1 MSDKEYYS
9 TPDLSIDSDLDLDS
23 DLNTT
28 LKIEQ
33 LNVKIEQINVKID
46 EILNILKKD
55 ISRNTKKMSDHI
67 NFVENVYENVKSP
80 LGFICNT
87 ITHYIGS
94 TKYTLNSKIDYF
106 KKLK

>member
-1 MSDKEYYS
+1 MPDKKYYS
-9 TPDLSIDSDLDLDS
+9 SSELDSDLDLDS
-23 DLNTT
+23 EFDLNSD
-28 LKIEQ
+28 LD
-33 LNVKIEQINVKID
+33 LNVKIELINVKVD

-55 ISRNTKKMSDHI
+55 VSKNTKKMSDHI
-67 NFVENVYENVKSP
+67 NFVENVYENVKFP

-94 TKYTLNSKIDYF
+94 TKYTLNDKIDYF